1 MANETVINVN
11 DPVTVTVH
19 ESGPQGPRGERGPAG
34 ERGPVGPPGFTG
46 PPGERGLR
54 GEVGPTGERGAPG
67 SVGSPGVTQVQVK
80 MHDSSTPPTA
90 SISGTILS
98 LSLPSAPPGPAGAAG
113 PAGPVGPEGNGP
125 FDAVEA
131 FTLTAPAVATA
142 TIEPDDEGV
151 LTLYLGIPSGP
162 QGVRGEKGER
172 GETGAP
178 GADSRGFTAWG
189 RVTLSSAQWYNVSF
203 PRAFADSNVG
213 VVVTPVST
221 VSGVLAPKTADITSS
236 GFRATLG
243 GSGLSGVECVWVAM
257 GNPA

>member
-19 ESGPQGPRGERGPAG
+19 ESGPQGPRGERGAAG

-80 MHDSSTPPTA
+80 MHESSTPPTA
-90 SISGTILS
+90 FISGTILS
-98 LSLPSAPPGPAGAAG
+98 LSLPSGGVGPAGATGAAG
-113 PAGPVGPEGNGP
+113 PPGPEGNGP

-142 TIEPDDEGV
+142 TIEPDEEGV
-151 LTLYLGIPSGP
+151 LTLYLGIPAGLQGAPGP
-162 QGVRGEKGER
+162 KGER
-172 GETGAP
+172 GEVGP
-178 GADSRGFTAWG
+178 VGADGSKFMAWG
-189 RVTLSSAQWYNVSF
+189 LVTLSSAAWHNVTF
-203 PRAFADSNVG
+203 PTAFGPGNVG
-213 VVVTPVST
+213 VVITPSTT
-221 VSGVLAPKTADITSS
+221 VSGVIAPKTSEITST
-236 GFRATLG
+236 GFKATLG
-243 GSGLSGVECVWVAM
+243 GSGLSGVVCVWMAM